1 MVICVTQLD
10 LESERALGIRVG
22 QGLKVSVRIGI
33 RVHGGGC
40 THNGGC
46 IRDSRYAHSSMV
58 VP

>member
-22 QGLKVSVRIGI
+22 QGVKVSVRIGI

-40 THNGGC
+40 THNVGC
-46 IRDSRYAHSSMV
+46 IRGSRYAHSSMV